1 MIRDPASESAI
12 DQAARRLE
20 RAIALLEQ
28 RLGEARGRAG
38 LEAGG
43 LFDQDR
49 AKLAAE
55 LDEARARE
63 KALEAAGAEASAA
76 LGRAIAE
83 IREVLE
89 TPEADEPAPEDD
101 DEEDEPELDL
111 EPDAERDIPAH
122 MTRED

>member
-12 DQAARRLE
+12 
-20 RAIALLEQ
+20 ALLEQ
-28 RLGEARGRAG
+28 RRGEARGRAG

-89 TPEADEPAPEDD
+89 ADEAPDAEGSAFD
-101 DEEDEPELDL
+101 EDEPQLDL
-111 EPDAERDIPAH
+111 EPASDAETPDP

>member
-76 LGRAIAE
+76 LGLAIAE

-89 TPEADEPAPEDD
+89 APEADELAPE
-101 DEEDEPELDL
+101 EEDEPELDL
-111 EPDAERDIPAH
+111 PPDGEHDIPAQ
-122 MTRED
+122 MIRED